1 MNAEMVLLIN
11 TDITVPLIQHV
22 LTLRVDLPANVLMDT
37 DLLIEVVSAHHVQV
51 QLAIKT
57 LSNLSFVIII

>member
-11 TDITVPLIQHV
+11 TDITVPLMQHV

-51 QLAIKT
+51 PLAT
-57 LSNLSFVIII
+57 QS